1 MDLKRAIVI
10 GFACCVAALVIL
22 ALAGINAV
30 LSVV

>member
-1 MDLKRAIVI
+1 MLGMRKFHIALHVI
-10 GFACCVAALVIL
+10 AALVIL